1 MAQKVYKR
9 IGLRRD
15 RNLNDLANSTEALN
29 NMLGDLAAV
38 GGARV
43 PQEIVGL
50 YVCHPPAR
58 PELSAPSPLFPGA
71 RG

>member
-15 RNLNDLANSTEALN
+15 RNLSDLSNSTEALN

-38 GGARV
+38 GGAG
-43 PQEIVGL
+43 ETFISEDL
-50 YVCHPPAR
+50 NAIKNSY
-58 PELSAPSPLFPGA
+58 APVSYTHLTLPTKA
-71 RG
+71 